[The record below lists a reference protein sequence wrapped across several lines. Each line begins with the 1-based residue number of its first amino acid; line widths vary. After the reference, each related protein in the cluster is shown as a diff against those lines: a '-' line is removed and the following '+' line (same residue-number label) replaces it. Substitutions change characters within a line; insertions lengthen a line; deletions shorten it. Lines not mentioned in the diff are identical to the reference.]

1 MKARV
6 SILLFFILIF
16 SSCREDM
23 PCNQFNFGSETV
35 FLADETY
42 CSENMELTMQVEEIN
57 ESRCPEGVECIW
69 AGQVTVSFDLKGDID
84 GKLQLASLMHPLDT
98 IGDYTF
104 QLVRVEPY
112 PKYKQPLE
120 RSDYRITLKV
130 DRLN

>member
-1 MKARV
+1 MKA
-6 SILLFFILIF
+6 SGNIILFLLFIF
-16 SSCREDM
+16 VSCHEDM
-23 PCNQFNFGSETV
+23 PCYRFNFGSETV

-104 QLVRVEPY
+104 QLVRVDPY

-120 RSDYRITLKV
+120 RSDYRITLII

>member
-16 SSCREDM
+16 GSCREEM
-23 PCNQFNFGSETV
+23 PCYRFNFGSETV

-104 QLVRVEPY
+104 QLVRVDPY

-120 RSDYRITLKV
+120 RSDYRITLII